1 MLPASAATWSGLGD
15 DNNFNNGANW
25 VGGIAPTAGTATDY
39 LFTGTPSRLAPNIN
53 ANNYTASSITFDAS
67 AGSFNITN
75 SSGASQRFLIPVDSG
90 ATITQN
96 SANDQSIVFI
106 YQGGTTGSAPIT
118 IAGSGAGSLTLG
130 NLRFGPGNNSS
141 QSNILNIQR
150 DVIISQI
157 TRAQPNQLN
166 TTSTFNVSSGATATV
181 SAISG
186 GSDSSGFILEKTGAG
201 VMLLQGANT
210 ATGGTTNVSAGILA
224 VANTQ
229 ALGTSQINV
238 SGGRLRLDSNLS
250 AGGNFT
256 LGSSGALQM
265 TLAQQITFTAG
276 SLTLTD
282 GASFFLADL
291 ATNTFQLSDLF
302 SGYSSAT
309 VGTNFFVN
317 NQAATYAGGTFT
329 VIPEP
334 SVAVLAGMGLLF
346 LLVIARR
353 RLSHHSVA

>member
-1 MLPASAATWSGLGD
+1 MLPASAATFTWSGGGTN
-15 DNNFNNGANW
+15 DNFTTSANW
-25 VGGIAPTAGTATDY
+25 LGGTAPTNTDVNDFI
-39 LFTGTPSRLAPNIN
+39 FTGTTRLAPNIN
-53 ANNYTASSITFDAS
+53 ANNFNASSITFDAS
-67 AGSFNITN
+67 AGSFNITTGG
-75 SSGASQRFLIPVDSG
+75 GASQRFQFPTTGTS
-90 ATITQN
+90 TITQN
-96 SANDQSIVFI
+96 SANAQAIAFV
-106 YQGGTTGSAPIT
+106 YQGGASAGNILIT
-118 IAGSGAGSLTLG
+118 GSGAGSLTLG
-130 NLRFGPGNNSS
+130 NLRLGPTGTQTNT
-141 QSNILNIQR
+141 LNIQR
-150 DVIISQI
+150 NVTIGQI
-157 TRAQPNQLN
+157 TRAQSNQTGT
-166 TTSTFNVSSGATATV
+166 TTSFNVATGVTASI

-186 GSDSSGFILEKTGAG
+186 GGDGSGFILEKAGAG
-201 VMLLQGANT
+201 TLLLQGANT

-224 VANTQ
+224 VANAG
-229 ALGTSQINV
+229 ALGSSQINV
-238 SGGRLRLDSNLS
+238 NGGRLRLDSNLS

-353 RLSHHSVA
+353 RLAHHSVA